1 MSRVAINAAWL
12 LLAQVG
18 GLLIPLI
25 ELPILARALGQQ
37 AYGQILYALGIAM
50 TAAVFVEFGFTFS
63 AARRVVATK
72 GDPALLGQLV
82 ADVILGK
89 LLLST
94 GVGLVITIVMM
105 TGTGATSIPG
115 HWFIWIALFII
126 AFGFSPMW
134 YYFGV
139 EKLMLPAMLDLALR
153 ASGLSL
159 LILLVSTP
167 QHAQR
172 VLAIQATVGVL
183 NTLIPTLLMLRRTGI
198 GRFHLRGAM
207 KVLRESWELFLYKG
221 AQAVMG
227 SIASTMLGGLGGA
240 RAVGAF
246 VPAEKLVRAA
256 TGLSA
261 PLLNAAFPHLV
272 RMQTNS
278 ASAAKRAVT
287 LWLMA
292 LTLITVVFAA
302 FTTWL
307 APWVVKLAFGAGY
320 TDAVGLLRMLV
331 WIVPLRIG
339 SMAMAILWFIPAGLE
354 QIASRA
360 MMLNIALICVLA
372 LLLVPSMG
380 GTGMTIAFF
389 FAESIMFL
397 TLIYFFT
404 KKRRLNA

>member
-12 LLAQVG
+12 LLAQIG

-25 ELPILARALGQQ
+25 ELPVLARALEQQ

-63 AARRVVATK
+63 AARRVVAAK
-72 GDPALLGQLV
+72 GNRAQLGQLV
-82 ADVILGK
+82 ADVLLAK
-89 LLLST
+89 LMLSAT
-94 GVGLVITIVMM
+94 VALVLTAIMLS
-105 TGTGATSIPG
+105 GTGATSIPG

-153 ASGLSL
+153 AGGLL
-159 LILLVSTP
+159 LVILLVSTP

-172 VLAIQATVGVL
+172 VLTIQATVGVV

-198 GRFHLRGAM
+198 GRFHVRGAI

-256 TGLSA
+256 TGLSG

-272 RMQTNS
+272 RMQENS
-278 ASAAKRAVT
+278 AIAAKRTVT

-292 LTLITVVFAA
+292 LTLITLLFAA
-302 FTTWL
+302 LTTWL

-320 TDAVGLLRMLV
+320 ADAIVLLRMLV
-331 WIVPLRIG
+331 WIVPLRVC

-354 QIASRA
+354 QIASRV

-372 LLLVPSMG
+372 VFLVPGMG

-389 FAESIMFL
+389 CAESISCI

-404 KKRRLNA
+404 KKTI

>member
-25 ELPILARALGQQ
+25 ELPVLARALEQQ

-63 AARRVVATK
+63 AARHVVAAK
-72 GDPALLGQLV
+72 GDQTILGQLV
-82 ADVILGK
+82 ADVMLAKLMLG
-89 LLLST
+89 T
-94 GVGLVITIVMM
+94 VVGLVITIIML
-105 TGTGATSIPG
+105 TGTGATSLPG
-115 HWFIWIALFII
+115 SWFVWIALFII

-153 ASGLSL
+153 GTGL
-159 LILLVSTP
+159 LLVIVLVSRP

-172 VLAIQATVGVL
+172 VLAIQATVGVI
-183 NTLIPTLLMLRRTGI
+183 NTLIPTLLMLRRTGM
-198 GRFHLRGAM
+198 GTFHPRGAF

-256 TGLSA
+256 TGLSG

-272 RMQTNS
+272 RMQENS
-278 ASAAKRAVT
+278 ASAAKKVVT
-287 LWLMA
+287 LWLIA
-292 LTLITVVFAA
+292 LAILTILFSALI
-302 FTTWL
+302 TWL
-307 APWVVKLAFGAGY
+307 APWVVNLAFGPGY
-320 TDAVGLLRMLV
+320 ADAIGLLRMLV
-331 WIVPLRIG
+331 WIVPLRIC

-354 QIASRA
+354 KIASRA
-360 MMLNIALICVLA
+360 MMLNIGLICILALI
-372 LLLVPSMG
+372 LVPAMG

-389 FAESIMFL
+389 CAESIMCI
-397 TLIYFFT
+397 TLLFFFT
-404 KKRRLNA
+404 KKTI